1 MKRREFILGSSA
13 ALLSASASPA
23 QEPGPFSVP
32 GVRYRDEAEFVR
44 CGTPTPSLPVQRRIA
59 EQEAR
64 FQRLNPDATER
75 IKALISV
82 HFHVIHDGDV
92 GRIPES
98 MIDDQIDVLND
109 AYFRRRN
116 NIVFEKASVDYTD
129 NASWF
134 VLGFGT
140 PEEREAKTNLVI
152 ESDRSLNFYT
162 ASPTDPTD
170 PTDVLLGFATL
181 PWNLAGDPDLD
192 GVVVLFDSLPGG
204 AAAPYNLGDTGTHEV
219 GHWLGLFHTYE
230 GGCVPPGDSVR
241 DTPFE
246 AEPAFGCPVGRNTC
260 HQSGKDPVRNFM
272 DNSDDS
278 CMDKFTA
285 QQYKRMLKFIGLY
298 RPNLLEPSMAKSL
311 RLVTM

>member
-64 FQRLNPDATER
+64 FQRLNPDAAER

-230 GGCVPPGDSVR
+230 GGV
-241 DTPFE
+241 
-246 AEPAFGCPVGRNTC
+246 
-260 HQSGKDPVRNFM
+260 
-272 DNSDDS
+272 
-278 CMDKFTA
+278 
-285 QQYKRMLKFIGLY
+285 
-298 RPNLLEPSMAKSL
+298 SL
-311 RLVTM
+311 RAIASATPRSRLSRLLAAPSGATLAIRAAKIRLGISWTTRTTAAWISSLPSNTNECSSSLASIGQIFWNLPWRSRCDW